1 MEYILRDT
9 DILDEQIGTL
19 FNQEIIAN
27 PSCFVTGKTYS
38 LVVSFHVNL
47 LRDKRFEK
55 FKLPIAN
62 NTNIGKP
69 ADIIYEVLGYQL
81 HVLEQRLVDNGVK
94 VVSAIIQGEE
104 LEEEGIVKISMIE
117 EAVALSC
124 SGRGRKKKLR
134 KIFTIM
140 PSKPYISDLAAKV
153 AGKELGEIYWNVM
166 SIVKDKKLMSEVL
179 GVEKTEDDEILFRA
193 FVEQYRELWLA
204 TGEKRAELVNRL
216 KDKLLN
222 VMLPK

>member
-1 MEYILRDT
+1 MEYILHDT
-9 DILDEQIGTL
+9 DILEEQIGVL
-19 FNQEIIAN
+19 FNQAIITN
-27 PSCFVTGKTYS
+27 PSCFVTGKAYR
-38 LVVSFHVNL
+38 LAVSFHVNL
-47 LRDKRFEK
+47 LRDRRFEK

-62 NTNIGKP
+62 NANIGKP

-81 HVLEQRLVDNGVK
+81 HLLEQRLADNGVK

-117 EAVALSC
+117 EEVAFNC
-124 SGRGRKKKLR
+124 SGKGKKKLR

-140 PSKPYISDLAAKV
+140 PSKPYISALAAKV

-166 SIVKDKKLMSEVL
+166 NIVKDKKMMFK
-179 GVEKTEDDEILFRA
+179 KTEDDEILFRA

-204 TGEKRAELVNRL
+204 MGEKRTELVNRL
-216 KDKLLN
+216 QNRLLN
-222 VMLPK
+222 VMIPK